1 MVVMASKHAF
11 AEFSDGHSFRPG
23 HRNAK
28 YPDSDT
34 PIKAAVNDAREF
46 AKQPKRNGFDVE
58 VGKNLSKS
66 QMRSAFDR
74 WYAKI
79 NVGSVALI
87 FFSGYGIP
95 SLRFR

>member
-1 MVVMASKHAF
+1 MPSLSSVTGTRF
-11 AEFSDGHSFRPG
+11 ALVIG
-23 HRNAK
+23 NAK

-46 AKQPKRNGFDVE
+46 AKQPKRIGFDVE